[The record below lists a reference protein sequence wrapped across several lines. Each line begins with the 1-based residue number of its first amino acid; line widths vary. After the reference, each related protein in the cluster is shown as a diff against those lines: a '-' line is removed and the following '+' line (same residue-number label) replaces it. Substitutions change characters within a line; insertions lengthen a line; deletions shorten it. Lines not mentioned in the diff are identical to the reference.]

1 MNPSFWFFC
10 FIMKDICE
18 QGDWIGVPG
27 EVQSDKLY
35 TFFVFKI
42 IFDIGVFIL

>member
-27 EVQSDKLY
+27 EVQSDK
-35 TFFVFKI
+35 FFVFKI

>member
-1 MNPSFWFFC
+1 
-10 FIMKDICE
+10 MKDICE

-27 EVQSDKLY
+27 EVQSDK
-35 TFFVFKI
+35 FFVFKI